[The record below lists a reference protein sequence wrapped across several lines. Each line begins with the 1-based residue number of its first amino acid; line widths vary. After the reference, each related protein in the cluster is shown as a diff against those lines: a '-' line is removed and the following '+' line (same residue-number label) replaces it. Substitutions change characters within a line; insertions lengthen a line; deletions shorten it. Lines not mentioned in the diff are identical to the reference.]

1 MTTKT
6 RDRGQG
12 EEMESLM
19 FPGDATSPT
28 PSFGLWDEIED
39 NGKFSSLKRKHDDTL
54 SDELLTM
61 LKDAGLENMALEVG
75 TVQGGQI
82 AALQDGKEGGLGSA
96 AKMLRPFA
104 AAGDATSP
112 VAMTA
117 SAIFSPNPRGTA
129 PPLDSPLLLK
139 RSLGSP
145 APPMS
150 MTASAIFSPNPRGH
164 RVGVGGGALSH
175 LTESPAAI
183 KGTDLRQAASAE
195 SDSPPKSKPKKSR
208 RTLPPATAAPPTRD
222 IPPPEPVPPP
232 PAGRTRRACTHYGA
246 DAPSDT
252 ALQTKRTKKPEA
264 KPNKGLRHFSVK
276 VCRKVEEKGTTT
288 YNEVADELVQELAAE
303 GKLGTGKEPHYDDKN
318 IRRRVYDALNVLMAI
333 DIISKDR
340 KEIKW
345 KGLPENSS
353 RSGLRALQQEKQDRE
368 RSLDAKKSQL
378 ADLLVQQISF
388 RNLARRNR
396 SRAAARAAAAA
407 AAAAAGNGAEC
418 AEEQDAEEVAAS
430 KIFVP
435 FIVVSSSHDTVIQCE
450 MAENRED
457 VFFNFS
463 HEFQIAD
470 DNEILKR
477 LGMHKCRKQDLPVLL
492 ARELIPR
499 VPPEVYSRDDAEGSP
514 SSSSTPSSPTSSC
527 SDYSPT

>member
-1 MTTKT
+1 
-6 RDRGQG
+6 
-12 EEMESLM
+12 
-19 FPGDATSPT
+19 
-28 PSFGLWDEIED
+28 
-39 NGKFSSLKRKHDDTL
+39 
-54 SDELLTM
+54 
-61 LKDAGLENMALEVG
+61 
-75 TVQGGQI
+75 
-82 AALQDGKEGGLGSA
+82 
-96 AKMLRPFA
+96 
-104 AAGDATSP
+104 
-112 VAMTA
+112 
-117 SAIFSPNPRGTA
+117 
-129 PPLDSPLLLK
+129 
-139 RSLGSP
+139 
-145 APPMS
+145 MS
-150 MTASAIFSPNPRGH
+150 MTASAIFSPNPGA
-164 RVGVGGGALSH
+164 GGGGGGASGVLSH
-175 LTESPAAI
+175 LTESPTAI

-195 SDSPPKSKPKKSR
+195 SDTPPKSKSYTKKSR
-208 RTLPPATAAPPTRD
+208 RSLPPAATAAAVAAAAAPLRD

-232 PAGRTRRACTHYGA
+232 PAGRTRRACTNYGA
-246 DAPSDT
+246 DASPNT
-252 ALQTKRTKKPEA
+252 GLQVKRTKKQDT

-303 GKLGTGKEPHYDDKN
+303 GELGSGKEPHYDDKN

-345 KGLPENSS
+345 KGLPENAA
-353 RSGLRALQQEKQDRE
+353 RSGLNALQRQKEDHE
-368 RSLDAKKSQL
+368 RSLSNKKNQL

-396 SRAAARAAAAA
+396 SRAAARASAAAVT
-407 AAAAAGNGAEC
+407 AAAGNGAEC
-418 AEEQDAEEVAAS
+418 AGDEDAEDLAAS

-435 FIVVSSSHDTVIQCE
+435 FIVVSSSNDTVIQCE

-492 ARELIPR
+492 HTDLIPQ
-499 VPPEVYSRDDAEGSP
+499 VPPEVYIGDDAEGS
-514 SSSSTPSSPTSSC
+514 SSSSPSSPTSSC
-527 SDYSPT
+527 SESPT

>member
-1 MTTKT
+1 MATK
-6 RDRGQG
+6 RGEG
-12 EEMESLM
+12 MESLI

-28 PSFGLWDEIED
+28 PFGLNGAGLWDEVED
-39 NGKFSSLKRKHDDTL
+39 NGKYDLKRKHDDTL

-61 LKDAGLENMALEVG
+61 LKDAGLESMAMEVG
-75 TVQGGQI
+75 TLQGGQI
-82 AALQDGKEGGLGSA
+82 AALQDGKEGALGSA
-96 AKMLRPFA
+96 AKMLRPLS
-104 AAGDATSP
+104 AGDATSP

-145 APPMS
+145 APPIS
-150 MTASAIFSPNPRGH
+150 MTASAIFSPNPGAH
-164 RVGVGGGALSH
+164 GGSVGGVLSH
-175 LTESPAAI
+175 LTESPTAI

-195 SDSPPKSKPKKSR
+195 PDTPPVSKLCSKKKRKSLTP
-208 RTLPPATAAPPTRD
+208 RD

-232 PAGRTRRACTHYGA
+232 PAGRTRRACSNHGGHA
-246 DAPSDT
+246 LPDT
-252 ALQTKRTKKPEA
+252 GLQVKRRKNQEA
-264 KPNKGLRHFSVK
+264 TKPNKGLRHFSVK

-288 YNEVADELVQELAAE
+288 YNEVADELVQELASE
-303 GKLGTGKEPHYDDKN
+303 GELGSRKEPHYDDKN

-345 KGLPENSS
+345 KGLPENAS
-353 RSGLRALQQEKQDRE
+353 RSGLGALQRQKQDRE
-368 RSLDAKKSQL
+368 RSLDTKKAQL

-396 SRAAARAAAAA
+396 FNASARAAASAA
-407 AAAAAGNGAEC
+407 AAENGVEC
-418 AEEQDAEEVAAS
+418 AGDQDAEELAAS

-435 FIVVSSSHDTVIQCE
+435 FIVVSSSNDTVIQCE

-463 HEFQIAD
+463 REFQIAD

-492 ARELIPR
+492 ARELIPQ
-499 VPPEVYSRDDAEGSP
+499 VPAEVYIRDDAEGS
-514 SSSSTPSSPTSSC
+514 SSSSSSSSSSLPSSPTSCC
-527 SDYSPT
+527 SESPT